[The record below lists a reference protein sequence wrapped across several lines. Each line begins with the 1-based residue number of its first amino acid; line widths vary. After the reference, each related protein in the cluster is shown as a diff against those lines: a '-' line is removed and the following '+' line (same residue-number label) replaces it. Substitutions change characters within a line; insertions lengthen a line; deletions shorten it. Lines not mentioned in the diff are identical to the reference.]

1 MERCVCAPQYLS
13 AGTFTPPMVS
23 FSLLYCILLHIKLV
37 LYKPTLA
44 QGQLLVAYR
53 QIQQLAQSGQL
64 HLRIL
69 PVLILT
75 NGFPFAAFLAVVNI
89 YPPIGVG
96 NADGTVAQTVYLV
109 CHSGMTQAQLHLA
122 VHVLPLPDLNKA
134 PQIVGKANAKMVH
147 IYRTARSRKDHKA
160 AHKQQNRARYRQENG
175 KEAHPH
181 QKIPGKTA
189 RRSKALIGYVSQ
201 QNNGASLKLR

>member
-37 LYKPTLA
+37 LFKPTLA

-53 QIQQLAQSGQL
+53 QIQQLTQSGQGL
-64 HLRIL
+64 LGIV
-69 PVLILT
+69 PVPKLT
-75 NGFPFAAFLAVVNI
+75 NGFPLAAFLAVVNI

-109 CHSGMTQAQLHLA
+109 CHSGMPKPNLHLP
-122 VHVLPLPDLNKA
+122 VKVRQLPTLKKPQ
-134 PQIVGKANAKMVH
+134 QIVGKRKRKRVPTNQQAQTGKAQKLPISSKTAPDIDRKMVKRPTP
-147 IYRTARSRKDHKA
+147 IKKYPA
-160 AHKQQNRARYRQENG
+160 
-175 KEAHPH
+175 
-181 QKIPGKTA
+181 
-189 RRSKALIGYVSQ
+189 
-201 QNNGASLKLR
+201 KLP

>member
-53 QIQQLAQSGQL
+53 QIQQLTQSGQGL
-64 HLRIL
+64 LGIV
-69 PVLILT
+69 PVPKLT
-75 NGFPFAAFLAVVNI
+75 NGFPLAAFLAVVNI

-96 NADGTVAQTVYLV
+96 KIG
-109 CHSGMTQAQLHLA
+109 
-122 VHVLPLPDLNKA
+122 
-134 PQIVGKANAKMVH
+134 
-147 IYRTARSRKDHKA
+147 
-160 AHKQQNRARYRQENG
+160 RASCRER
-175 KEAHPH
+175 
-181 QKIPGKTA
+181 
-189 RRSKALIGYVSQ
+189 V
-201 QNNGASLKLR
+201 